1 MTGNGDEMMQSMSL
15 LDKGASFER
24 QQLLF
29 EQHGRA
35 HGLLRSP
42 SGSCVWVKAVLKYQE
57 MMMCKCC
64 RLHILSFSSSSFLL
78 YWCSTLHCFPL
89 LLRGRGRRCA
99 VSISLMITCLPV
111 TFLRHFYC
119 DGARTSARARSLLA
133 SVLKAASL

>member
-89 LLRGRGRRCA
+89 LLRGRGRRC
-99 VSISLMITCLPV
+99 VSGRV
-111 TFLRHFYC
+111 G
-119 DGARTSARARSLLA
+119 GARRGGSGAGGAPTQSSKLN
-133 SVLKAASL
+133 